1 MPFVCATHFLSNEI
15 IETIVIHFS
24 FLFWSDKVYTWNIF
38 EMLIPENTLNLDL
51 ASALRNRMTPNSGK
65 GDAKVQR
72 PKLGMNQRY
81 WVFAQDETKP
91 NQTKASSLTRL
102 LNSTEIQIYAYLEK
116 REATGSALLLLWKP
130 SCLLTLV
137 QSCEVGRVLQSLE
150 VGRGQVSEWEGT
162 LGPWWRHLPSTGE
175 AYYLR
180 PKKASSR

>member
-51 ASALRNRMTPNSGK
+51 ASALRNRMIPNSGK

-116 REATGSALLLLWKP
+116 REATGSASCTVAPVKALMSSHPCPVLWGLEGA
-130 SCLLTLV
+130 C
-137 QSCEVGRVLQSLE
+137 RVWKLE
-150 VGRGQVSEWEGT
+150 GDK
-162 LGPWWRHLPSTGE
+162 
-175 AYYLR
+175 YLNEKE
-180 PKKASSR
+180 P